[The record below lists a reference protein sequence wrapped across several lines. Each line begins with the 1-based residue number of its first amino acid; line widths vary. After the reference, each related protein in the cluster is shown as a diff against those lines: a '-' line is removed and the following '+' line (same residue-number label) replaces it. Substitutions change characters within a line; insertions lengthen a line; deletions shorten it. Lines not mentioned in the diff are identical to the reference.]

1 MATEGCS
8 CYHSYPAIEAA
19 LQAGARMTIS
29 SRNGRG
35 LCEVRIE
42 KGEKVLVCVEGFRV
56 QVALQR
62 ANQELLDRP
71 WNTGLAPNQ
80 TMESFV
86 GLVDLNE
93 ISKDRFD
100 SYIFLW
106 KVTQIF
112 FMRKLD
118 SCVGQAQPNLVY
130 GEVGKPWQMLSLIA
144 AVLRRILRMTR
155 INNNLES
162 PGWIYPG
169 FLY

>member
-1 MATEGCS
+1 MATEECS

-19 LQAGARMTIS
+19 LQAGAGMTIS
-29 SRNGRG
+29 SQNSRG

-62 ANQELLDRP
+62 ANQELPGRP

-106 KVTQIF
+106 NVTQIF
-112 FMRKLD
+112 FHE
-118 SCVGQAQPNLVY
+118 
-130 GEVGKPWQMLSLIA
+130 EVGFLCRAGETESWIWGSGKTMA
-144 AVLRRILRMTR
+144 EAVIDCCRATK
-155 INNNLES
+155 NLTND
-162 PGWIYPG
+162 
-169 FLY
+169 

>member
-29 SRNGRG
+29 SQNNRG
-35 LCEVRIE
+35 LCEVRIK

-62 ANQELLDRP
+62 ANQELLGRP
-71 WNTGLAPNQ
+71 WNTEIPPNQ
-80 TMESFV
+80 TMGSFV

-93 ISKDRFD
+93 IPRDRFD

-112 FMRKLD
+112 FH
-118 SCVGQAQPNLVY
+118 Q
-130 GEVGKPWQMLSLIA
+130 EVGFLCRAGATESWIWGSGKTMAEAIIDCCCATKNP
-144 AVLRRILRMTR
+144 T
-155 INNNLES
+155 NN
-162 PGWIYPG
+162 
-169 FLY
+169 

>member
-1 MATEGCS
+1 MATKECS

-19 LQAGARMTIS
+19 LQAGAGMTIS
-29 SRNGRG
+29 YRNGRG

-62 ANQELLDRP
+62 ANQELLGGL
-71 WNTGLAPNQ
+71 WNTGVAPNQ
-80 TMESFV
+80 TVESFV

-106 KVTQIF
+106 KVTRIF
-112 FMRKLD
+112 FHE
-118 SCVGQAQPNLVY
+118 
-130 GEVGKPWQMLSLIA
+130 EVGFLCRAGATESCIWGSGKTMA
-144 AVLRRILRMTR
+144 DAVIDCCRATK
-155 INNNLES
+155 NPTND
-162 PGWIYPG
+162 
-169 FLY
+169 

>member
-62 ANQELLDRP
+62 ANQELLSGP
-71 WNTGLAPNQ
+71 WNTGVAPNQ
-80 TMESFV
+80 TIGSS
-86 GLVDLNE
+86 VDLADLTE
-93 ISKDRFD
+93 IPRDRFD
-100 SYIFLW
+100 SYIFL
-106 KVTQIF
+106 
-112 FMRKLD
+112 
-118 SCVGQAQPNLVY
+118 
-130 GEVGKPWQMLSLIA
+130 
-144 AVLRRILRMTR
+144 
-155 INNNLES
+155 
-162 PGWIYPG
+162 
-169 FLY
+169 